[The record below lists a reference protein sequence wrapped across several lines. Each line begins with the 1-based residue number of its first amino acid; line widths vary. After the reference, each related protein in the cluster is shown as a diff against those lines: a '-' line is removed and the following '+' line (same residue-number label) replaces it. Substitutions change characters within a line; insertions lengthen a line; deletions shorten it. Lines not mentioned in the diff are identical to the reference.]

1 MGVEQNGE
9 KNRMIMNKRKLEE
22 KIFNI
27 IMRIAAFII
36 FGSLIAISITILIEG
51 IPSMNMDMITKT
63 PQGGFYLGKEGGIL
77 NAIAGSFYLAIGA
90 TLFALII
97 CLPTVIYINIYAPKN
112 SKFANL
118 TRLCLDVLYGIP
130 SIVFG
135 AFGFVLMLLIGMK
148 VSLLAGIVTVGLL
161 IVPIIARTMDEV
173 IRQVPSELQEAA
185 FSLGATRWETAI
197 KVVLKQGLPGL
208 ATAALLGFGR
218 AIGDA
223 ASVMFTTGFT
233 DNIPHSIN
241 DPAATL
247 PLAIFFQLSSP
258 IAEVRERAY
267 AAALILTVII
277 FAISLLSRLL
287 IKRFS
292 KNTI

>member
-1 MGVEQNGE
+1 
-9 KNRMIMNKRKLEE
+9 MNKRKLEE

-36 FGSLIAISITILIEG
+36 FGSLIAISGTILIEG
-51 IPSMNMDMITKT
+51 IPSMNLDMITKT
-63 PQGGFYLGKEGGIL
+63 PQGGFFLGKEGGIL
-77 NAIAGSFYLAIGA
+77 NAIIGSFYLAIGA
-90 TLFALII
+90 TIFAMII

-112 SKFANL
+112 SKIVNL
-118 TRLCLDVLYGIP
+118 TRLSLDVLYGIP

-148 VSLLAGIVTVGLL
+148 VSLLAGIITVGLL

-185 FSLGATRWETAI
+185 FSLGATRWETAV
-197 KVVLKQGLPGL
+197 KVVMKQGLPGL

>member
-1 MGVEQNGE
+1 
-9 KNRMIMNKRKLEE
+9 MNKRKLEE
-22 KIFNI
+22 KLFNI

-36 FGSLIAISITILIEG
+36 FGSLIAISATILVEG
-51 IPSMNMDMITKT
+51 IPSLNLDMITKT
-63 PQGGFYLGKEGGIL
+63 PEGGFYLGKEGGIL
-77 NAIAGSFYLAIGA
+77 NAIIGSFYLAIGA
-90 TLFALII
+90 TIFAMII
-97 CLPTVIYINIYAPKN
+97 CLPTVIYLNIYAPKN
-112 SKFANL
+112 SRFANT

-148 VSLLAGIVTVGLL
+148 VSLLAGIITVGLL

-173 IRQVPSELQEAA
+173 IRQVPVELQEAA
-185 FSLGATRWETAI
+185 YSLGATRWETAV
-197 KVVLKQGLPGL
+197 KVVMRQGLPGL

-258 IAEVRERAY
+258 IVEVRERAY

-287 IKRFS
+287 IRKFS

>member
-1 MGVEQNGE
+1 
-9 KNRMIMNKRKLEE
+9 MNKRKLEE

-27 IMRIAAFII
+27 LMRLAAFII
-36 FGSLIAISITILIEG
+36 FGSLIAISATILIEG
-51 IPSMNMDMITKT
+51 IPSMNLDMITKT
-63 PQGGFYLGKEGGIL
+63 PEGGFFLGKEGGIL
-77 NAIAGSFYLAIGA
+77 NAIIGSFYLAIGA
-90 TLFALII
+90 TIFAMII

-112 SKFANL
+112 SKIVNL
-118 TRLCLDVLYGIP
+118 TRLSLDVLYGIP

-148 VSLLAGIVTVGLL
+148 VSLLAGIITVGLL

-185 FSLGATRWETAI
+185 FSLGATRWETAV
-197 KVVLKQGLPGL
+197 KVVMKQGLPGL

>member
-51 IPSMNMDMITKT
+51 IPSMNLDMITKT

-90 TLFALII
+90 TIFALII

-148 VSLLAGIVTVGLL
+148 VSLLAGIITVGLL

-173 IRQVPSELQEAA
+173 IRQVPGELQEAA

-233 DNIPHSIN
+233 DNIPHTIN

>member
-1 MGVEQNGE
+1 
-9 KNRMIMNKRKLEE
+9 MIMNKRKLEE

>member
-1 MGVEQNGE
+1 M
-9 KNRMIMNKRKLEE
+9 NRRKIEE
-22 KIFNI
+22 KVFNVL
-27 IMRIAAFII
+27 MRTAALII
-36 FGSLIAISITILIEG
+36 FGSLIAISATILIKG
-51 IPSMNMDMITKT
+51 IPSMNLDMITKT
-63 PQGGFYLGKEGGIL
+63 PAGGFYLGKEGGIL
-77 NAIAGSFYLAIGA
+77 NAIVGSFYLAVGA

-112 SKFANL
+112 SKLVNTA
-118 TRLCLDVLYGIP
+118 RLCLDVLFGIP

-135 AFGFVLMLLIGMK
+135 AFGFVIMLFLGMK
-148 VSLLAGIVTVGLL
+148 VSLLAGIVVVGLL
-161 IVPIIARTMDEV
+161 IIPVIARTMDEV
-173 IRQVPSELQEAA
+173 IRTSPPELKDAA
-185 FSLGATRWETAI
+185 YSLGATKWETAV
-197 KVVLKQGLPGL
+197 KVILKQSLPGL
-208 ATAALLGFGR
+208 ATASLLGLGR

-233 DNIPHSIN
+233 DNIPHSLN

-267 AAALILTVII
+267 AAALILTIII

>member
-1 MGVEQNGE
+1 M
-9 KNRMIMNKRKLEE
+9 
-22 KIFNI
+22 
-27 IMRIAAFII
+27 MRLAALII
-36 FGSLIAISITILIEG
+36 FGSLIAISATILIHG
-51 IPSMNMDMITKT
+51 IPAMNLDMITKT
-63 PQGGFYLGKEGGIL
+63 PSGGFFLGKEGGIL
-77 NAIAGSFYLAIGA
+77 NAIVGSFYLAIGS
-90 TLFALII
+90 TLFAMII
-97 CLPTVIYINIYAPKN
+97 CIPTVIYINIYAPKN
-112 SKFANL
+112 SKIVNY
-118 TRLCLDVLYGIP
+118 TRLSLDVLYGIP

-135 AFGFVLMLLIGMK
+135 AFGFVLMLFIGMK
-148 VSLLAGIVTVGLL
+148 VSLLAGMITVGLL

-173 IRQVPSELQEAA
+173 IRQVPNELKEATY
-185 FSLGATRWETAI
+185 SLGATKWETAT
-197 KVVLKQGLPGL
+197 KVILKQSLPGL

-233 DNIPHSIN
+233 DNIPHSIH

-277 FAISLLSRLL
+277 FAISLLSRVL
-287 IKRFS
+287 IKKFS

>member
-1 MGVEQNGE
+1 
-9 KNRMIMNKRKLEE
+9 MNKRKLEE

-36 FGSLIAISITILIEG
+36 FGSLIAISATILIEG
-51 IPSMNMDMITKT
+51 IPSMNLDMITKT
-63 PQGGFYLGKEGGIL
+63 PEGGFFLGKEGGIL
-77 NAIAGSFYLAIGA
+77 NAIIGSFYLAIGA
-90 TLFALII
+90 TIFAMII

-112 SKFANL
+112 SKIVNL
-118 TRLCLDVLYGIP
+118 TRLSLDVLYGIP

-148 VSLLAGIVTVGLL
+148 VSLLAGIITVGLL

-173 IRQVPSELQEAA
+173 IRQVPAELQEAA
-185 FSLGATRWETAI
+185 FSLGATRWETAV
-197 KVVLKQGLPGL
+197 KVVMKQGLPGL